1 MIDFLGQRRRPVV
14 KPILRY
20 AVVGVACNAVG
31 YLAYLTLTWLGLPF
45 KLAMSFL
52 YVLGI
57 CVSFLGNR
65 YWAFEHRGN
74 LVGTALRFGLAH
86 AAGYLLNLALLTLF
100 VDKLG
105 YPHQWV
111 QAVAIFMV
119 GGFLFVVF
127 KLFVFRHDL
136 PDGNRA

>member
-1 MIDFLGQRRRPVV
+1 MILKQRWRPVIR
-14 KPILRY
+14 PILRY
-20 AVVGVACNAVG
+20 AIVGATCNAIG
-31 YLAYLTLTWLGLPF
+31 YVAYLVLTWVGIPF

-57 CVSFLGNR
+57 FISFLGNR
-65 YWAFEHRGN
+65 NWAFEHRGN
-74 LVGTALRFGLAH
+74 VVRTALRFGLAH
-86 AAGYLLNLALLTLF
+86 AAGYLLNLVLLTEL

-111 QAVAIFMV
+111 QAAAIFIV

-127 KLFVFRHDL
+127 RLFVFRFD
-136 PDGNRA
+136 PPGGKQV